1 MSESDFSP
9 INPTNS
15 IEIDFDRLEEVSLGE
30 VELKRELLVAL
41 LQVIHVNLEAIKQ
54 AEAANDYLTVA
65 RCAHQIKG
73 AAANVGVSSLRAIAT
88 EWERQAKAEKFSSA
102 TDLLVALESQKL
114 GVQSYISNQLPE

>member
-41 LQVIHVNLEAIKQ
+41 LEVIHVNLEAIQQ
-54 AEAANDYLTVA
+54 AEAANDYLTIA
-65 RCAHQIKG
+65 RCAHQLKG
-73 AAANVGVSSLRAIAT
+73 AAANMGVSSLRAIAT
-88 EWERQAKAEKFSSA
+88 ELERQAKAEKFSSA
-102 TDLLVALESQKL
+102 TDLLVALKSQEL

>member
-41 LQVIHVNLEAIKQ
+41 LQVIHVNLEAIQQ

-88 EWERQAKAEKFSSA
+88 ELERQAKAEKFSSA
-102 TDLLVALESQKL
+102 TDLLVALESQEL

>member
-41 LQVIHVNLEAIKQ
+41 LEVIHVNLEAIKQ
-54 AEAANDYLTVA
+54 AEAANNYLTVA

-73 AAANVGVSSLRAIAT
+73 AAANMGVSSLRAIAT
-88 EWERQAKAEKFSSA
+88 ELERQAKAEKLSSA
-102 TDLLVALESQKL
+102 TDLLVALKSQEL

>member
-15 IEIDFDRLEEVSLGE
+15 IEIDLDRLEEVSLGE

-41 LQVIHVNLEAIKQ
+41 LQVIHVNLEAIQQ

-88 EWERQAKAEKFSSA
+88 ELERQAKAEKFSSA
-102 TDLLVALESQKL
+102 TDLLVALESQEL

>member
-1 MSESDFSP
+1 MP

-15 IEIDFDRLEEVSLGE
+15 IEIDLDRLEEVSLGE

-41 LQVIHVNLEAIKQ
+41 LEVIHVNLEAIKQ

-73 AAANVGVSSLRAIAT
+73 AAANMGVSSLRAIAT
-88 EWERQAKAEKFSSA
+88 ELERQAKAEKLSSA
-102 TDLLVALESQKL
+102 TDLLVALKSQEL

>member
-1 MSESDFSP
+1 MSESDFLP

-15 IEIDFDRLEEVSLGE
+15 IEIDLDRLEEVSLGE

-41 LQVIHVNLEAIKQ
+41 LEVIHVNLEAIKQ

-73 AAANVGVSSLRAIAT
+73 AAANMGVSSLRAIAT
-88 EWERQAKAEKFSSA
+88 ELERQAKAEKLSSA
-102 TDLLVALESQKL
+102 TDLLVALKSQEL